1 MRLSMDDTAKLL
13 AIEQIKIVKARYFR
27 FVDTKDWAGLRNL
40 FCEHA
45 TLHYTDSD
53 QGPMPLEAAMKF
65 VVAALDDAIS
75 MHHGHMPEIEVHSDD
90 RAVAI
95 FAMED
100 QVYWPE
106 NSTNALGI
114 LKMHGAGH
122 YHDTFERHDGRWRI
136 ASLKLTRLRRMIEL
150 RPTRR

>member
-1 MRLSMDDTAKLL
+1 MDDTAKLL
-13 AIEQIKIVKARYFR
+13 AIEQIKTVKARYFR
-27 FVDTKDWAGLRNL
+27 FVDIKNWTGLRSL
-40 FCEHA
+40 FCDNA

-53 QGPMPLEAAMKF
+53 QGPMPLDAAMKF
-65 VVAALDDAIS
+65 VVSALDDAIS
-75 MHHGHMPEIEVHSDD
+75 IHHGHMPEIDIQGPS
-90 RAVAI
+90 RAAAV

-106 NSTNALGI
+106 NSTNPFGI

-122 YHDTFERHDGRWRI
+122 YHDTFERQNGEWRI

-150 RPTRR
+150 RPTRAL